1 MKSKKIEVFTGKD
14 ENLEDSKHCAIHEFY
29 QAFNSRS
36 LELMQKNWSH
46 SDMVCMANPIGG
58 IRRGWKEIEEGYRK
72 IFGSNHRVY
81 VELYDFQFI
90 STNQM
95 FVINGRERGT
105 LQSGNKELELKIRTS
120 RIYQL
125 EGATWKQVVHHGSMD
140 DPEHLKEYQKIIL
153 NK

>member
-1 MKSKKIEVFTGKD
+1 MKNKKIDAITGKD
-14 ENLEDSKHCAIHEFY
+14 ENFQDSKYQAVHEFY

-36 LELMQKNWSH
+36 LRLMQKNWSH
-46 SDMVCMANPIGG
+46 SDTVCMANPIGG

-72 IFGSNHRVY
+72 IFGSNHNVY

-90 STNQM
+90 STDQM
-95 FVINGRERGT
+95 FVINGRERGK
-105 LQSGNKELELKIRTS
+105 LQSGNIELELKIRTS

-140 DPEHLKEYQKIIL
+140 DADLLKEYQKIIL